1 MNHFMEKVV
10 INEGGEITMKGYHS
24 DIEKETLNNSYF
36 RKVLFTGKHCQLV
49 VMSLGPGED
58 IGEEVHNNVDQFFR
72 IEEGEARVF
81 IDDEEFNAK
90 DDDAIIIPAGS
101 KHNLINTSKD
111 KDLKLYTIY
120 SPPNHPDGTINKD
133 KKEAEEYEKKHH

>member
-1 MNHFMEKVV
+1 MEKVI
-10 INEGGEITMKGYHS
+10 INEGGEQIMKGYHS
-24 DIEKETLNNSYF
+24 DIEKETLDNSYF

-58 IGEEVHNNVDQFFR
+58 IGEEVHDSVDQFFR
-72 IEEGEARVF
+72 IEEGEAKVF
-81 IDDEEFNAK
+81 IDDNEFNAK
-90 DDDAIIIPAGS
+90 DDDVIIIPAGS

-120 SPPNHPDGTINKD
+120 SPPNHPDGTVNKD
-133 KKEAEEYEKKHH
+133 KKEAEEYEKEHH